1 MGFFCVAVTAAD
13 VWSVGLAARIDF
25 ATAKPPASCDAPL
38 SSKANEITGGMEFTR
53 SLTDIPIP
61 TGSNTGPGLWK
72 SSSVE
77 WITCGWKLLVSITH
91 NSPLPLW
98 FTCVQPFF
106 LSPFSLGFLYLPPSL
121 QGRTL
126 ETEICHCSATRFP
139 FIILF
144 SLYFFPVQWSVRQTT
159 SNTATLFQTWPRKYI
174 TAQFLWLHQKRNKE
188 TNLNIAGGFIS
199 ETLLVFPEQQHI
211 EVRRKCTESAALK
224 LSSVFI
230 SLGQFREDQ

>member
-1 MGFFCVAVTAAD
+1 MVGGFGCQDRLCHCQTAGITWCTAVIKGKWDYRGNGVYSLSDRFTD
-13 VWSVGLAARIDF
+13 PHRI
-25 ATAKPPASCDAPL
+25 
-38 SSKANEITGGMEFTR
+38 EYR
-53 SLTDIPIP
+53 SRAMKVIIC
-61 TGSNTGPGLWK
+61 GVNYLWL
-72 SSSVE
+72 E
-77 WITCGWKLLVSITH
+77 TTCFD
-91 NSPLPLW
+91 NPQFPSPSLI
-98 FTCVQPFF
+98 TCVQPYF

-126 ETEICHCSATRFP
+126 KTEICHCSATRFS

-159 SNTATLFQTWPRKYI
+159 SNTATLSQTWPRKYI
-174 TAQFLWLHQKRNKE
+174 TAQFLWLHQNRKKGK
-188 TNLNIAGGFIS
+188 NLNIAGGFIS

-230 SLGQFREDQ
+230 SLGQFRRTNNKRGKI